1 MKISYNSETKKNLIG
16 DTIRSLRKRRG
27 LSQRALAAKLQ
38 LNGYDFN
45 DLTILRIEKGT
56 RLVTDIELQ
65 ALCHFFNVTPNEML
79 SFDDISA
86 H

>member
-45 DLTILRIEKGT
+45 YLTILRIEKGT
-56 RLVTDIELQ
+56 RLVTDIELR

-79 SFDDISA
+79 SFDDTST

>member
-38 LNGYDFN
+38 LIGYDFN
-45 DLTILRIEKGT
+45 DLTILRIE
-56 RLVTDIELQ
+56 R
-65 ALCHFFNVTPNEML
+65 ALAL
-79 SFDDISA
+79 SQTSSYGPSA
-86 H
+86 IFSM

>member
-45 DLTILRIEKGT
+45 DLTILRIET
-56 RLVTDIELQ
+56 VSYT
-65 ALCHFFNVTPNEML
+65 HL
-79 SFDDISA
+79 SSTFT
-86 H
+86 

>member
-56 RLVTDIELQ
+56 RLVTGIELR

-79 SFDDISA
+79 SFDDTST